1 MKIKRNLTLMFIVS
15 VILMFLFICIGMNS
29 DNWQYVLEKRGIK
42 LIAVVITSGAIAF
55 SSMIFQSIT
64 NNRILTPS
72 VMGLDSL
79 YIFIQT
85 LIVFILSSNKNGFFT
100 NNMNFVLSVGSMVI
114 FSVLLFKIMLEK
126 EKGNIYFLLLVGL
139 ILGTLFRSG
148 ASFMQMII
156 NPNEFSIVQGKMFA
170 SFNNVNNDVL
180 LISIVIILLVMIYMY
195 DYIDILDVLSLGRD
209 HAINLGLSYEKI
221 VKVLLIITS
230 ILVSVSTALIGPI
243 TFLGLLVVN
252 ITHEFLKTYKHRYL
266 IPASILISII
276 ALVGGQL
283 IIERVLNLSTPISV
297 VINLVG
303 GIYFISLLLK
313 GNKT

>member
-1 MKIKRNLTLMFIVS
+1 MKIKRNLILMFILS
-15 VILMFLFICIGMNS
+15 VILILLFICVGMNNN
-29 DNWQYVLEKRGIK
+29 NWQYILQRRGIM
-42 LIAVVITSGAIAF
+42 IVAVVITSAAIAF
-55 SSMIFQSIT
+55 SAMIFQSIT

-79 YIFIQT
+79 YMLVQT
-85 LIVFILSSNKNGFFT
+85 FIVFILSSNKNEIFAS
-100 NNMNFVLSVGSMVI
+100 NINFILSVGVMVI
-114 FSVLLFKIMLEK
+114 FSILLFQVMLKK

-156 NPNEFSIVQGKMFA
+156 DPNEFSVLQGKMFA
-170 SFNNVNNDVL
+170 SFNNVNSDVL

-209 HAINLGLSYEKI
+209 HAINLGLSYEKT
-221 VKVLLIITS
+221 VKSLLIVTS
-230 ILVSVSTALIGPI
+230 ILVSVSTALVGPI

-252 ITHEFLKTYKHRYL
+252 ITHEFLKTYRHRYL
-266 IPASILISII
+266 IPASVLISII
-276 ALVGGQL
+276 TLVGGQFV
-283 IIERVLNLSTPISV
+283 IERLLNFSTPVSV

-313 GNKT
+313 GNKA